1 MAAVQQ
7 ERIGTGLE
15 RLPFI
20 GHGRKAYGSRRA
32 RAGYVL
38 RTWGLAGGTA
48 ATGGRQHGGAR
59 RPSLVAAVLE
69 PTQGRK
75 LGLATGEQEVQS
87 AFK

>member
-20 GHGRKAYGSRRA
+20 GHSRKGYGVTKG

-38 RTWGLAGGTA
+38 RTWGLAGAGLRLQEGGSA
-48 ATGGRQHGGAR
+48 AASRCEAEGFDY
-59 RPSLVAAVLE
+59 
-69 PTQGRK
+69 
-75 LGLATGEQEVQS
+75 GLR
-87 AFK
+87 